1 MKAIQAI
8 LTCASLC
15 GCAMYDTGPQAE
27 LDGIWVIEYISGKP
41 VIDYSPA
48 FMEFDNMDKVSGNAS
63 CNAFTGT
70 YVLNGS
76 SVSISKVAITRKMCP
91 DALMEQE
98 QRFVDALGE
107 ITRVESVQG
116 LLELKNA
123 SGQTVF
129 RASPKN

>member
-8 LTCASLC
+8 LGCATLS

-27 LDGIWVIEYISGKP
+27 LGDAWVIEYISGKP

-76 SVSISKVAITRKMCP
+76 SLSISKVATTRKMCP

-98 QRFVDALGE
+98 QRFVEALGE

-129 RASPKN
+129 KASPKN

>member
-1 MKAIQAI
+1 
-8 LTCASLC
+8 
-15 GCAMYDTGPQAE
+15 MYDTGPQAE

-48 FMEFDNMDKVSGNAS
+48 FMEFDDMDKVSGNAS